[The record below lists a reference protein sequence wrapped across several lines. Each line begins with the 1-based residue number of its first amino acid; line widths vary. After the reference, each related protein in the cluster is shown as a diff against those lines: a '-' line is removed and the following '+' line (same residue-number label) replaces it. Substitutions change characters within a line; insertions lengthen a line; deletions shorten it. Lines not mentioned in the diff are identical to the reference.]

1 MAASPAELAATCE
14 LCIGSLPPWSCTCGR
29 CDCQPFTCRKRHAS
43 MPLSARA
50 FLQCYCE
57 ASPGRDTRVISH
69 DRRVE
74 KLSPAP
80 LSGAAGSF
88 LQPWVSVRRRVVPGE
103 KLTFISAALPTSST
117 RDKLRRAFDLWERA
131 NAGRT
136 SEIEVLALTDSFQ
149 YGIDSDR
156 FGLDP
161 FQIRRSVFQRI

>member
-14 LCIGSLPPWSCTCGR
+14 LPRQEVVYRQSSPWSLTCGR
-29 CDCQPFTCRKRHAS
+29 CDCQPLTCRKRHAS
-43 MPLSARA
+43 MPISARA

-57 ASPGRDTRVISH
+57 AYPERDTRINSH

-88 LQPWVSVRRRVVPGE
+88 LQPWVSVAAGSSPVRNSRSSPPLSVHRRRAISCGE
-103 KLTFISAALPTSST
+103 P
-117 RDKLRRAFDLWERA
+117 FDLWERA

-136 SEIEVLALTDSFQ
+136 SEIDVL
-149 YGIDSDR
+149 R
-156 FGLDP
+156 H
-161 FQIRRSVFQRI
+161 